1 MTYLA
6 GVLGILAFS
15 MALERLGIEA
25 VASKALDTSRKATRT
40 LRDPGLDDRQ
50 KERAMRGASVSLMGS
65 FLALG
70 IRGVLAVCASVL
82 TVALFHFLGL
92 AAFTSVVA
100 WLATWPA
107 VILASVLVGGW
118 FFLRTRS

>member
-6 GVLGILAFS
+6 GVLAILVFS

-40 LRDPGLDDRQ
+40 LRDPNLDDGG
-50 KERAMRGASVSLMGS
+50 KEAAMRGASVSLMGS
-65 FLALG
+65 FLSLG
-70 IRGVLAVCASVL
+70 LRGVLAVCASGL
-82 TVALFHFLGL
+82 TLAVFHLLGL
-92 AAFTSVVA
+92 APFSSVVS

-107 VILASVLVGGW
+107 VVLASVLVGGW
-118 FFLRTRS
+118 FLFRTRS